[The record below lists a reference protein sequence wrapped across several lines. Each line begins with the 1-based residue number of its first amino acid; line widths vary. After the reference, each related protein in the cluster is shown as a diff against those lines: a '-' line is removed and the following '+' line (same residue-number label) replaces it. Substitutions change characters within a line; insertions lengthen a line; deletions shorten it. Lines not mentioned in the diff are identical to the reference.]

1 MFDKIEQQS
10 ESKLILDQLEE
21 SLLITSESDRQIEFV
36 NDHFLDN
43 FQSIIEQL
51 EINSVNRK
59 VSDISSLMA
68 ADKTQVLFDFGID
81 EKVIK

>member
-1 MFDKIEQQS
+1 MFDKIAQQS

-21 SLLITSESDRQIEFV
+21 SLLITSESDQQIEFV

-51 EINSVNRK
+51 ETNSPYHR
-59 VSDISSLMA
+59 VSDNVHLMA
-68 ADKTQVLFDFGID
+68 EDKT
-81 EKVIK
+81 

>member
-21 SLLITSESDRQIEFV
+21 SLLITSESDQQIEFV

-51 EINSVNRK
+51 ETNSVNRK
-59 VSDISSLMA
+59 VSDNNHLMA
-68 ADKTQVLFDFGID
+68 ADKT
-81 EKVIK
+81 

>member
-21 SLLITSESDRQIEFV
+21 SLLITSESDQQIEFV

-68 ADKTQVLFDFGID
+68 ADKT
-81 EKVIK
+81 